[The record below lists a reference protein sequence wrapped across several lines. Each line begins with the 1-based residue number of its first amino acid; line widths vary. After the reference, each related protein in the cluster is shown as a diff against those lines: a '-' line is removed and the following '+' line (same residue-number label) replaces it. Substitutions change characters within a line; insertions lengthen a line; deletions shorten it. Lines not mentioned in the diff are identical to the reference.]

1 VSAGRVREPCGDDC
15 DTHDVAGEDESVL
28 RRAARLV
35 GAVLAR
41 SPALGDPDGVA
52 GRPTSSAA
60 EPLRVAM
67 KDLLDASAEF
77 DHEQAREDL
86 YVTVLRQ
93 LTPDEARI
101 VSVLAAGV
109 AFAVVDVVTRDR
121 AMLRNAS
128 TVGEAAGVVL
138 LDEVP
143 AYLTRLAGLGL
154 VDIDGESAG
163 LGAQYEIL
171 ATSALVRDAVD
182 SAKRAKLTRRT
193 VRISGFGSRF
203 WAACDPDSSRAL

>member
-1 VSAGRVREPCGDDC
+1 MDGC
-15 DTHDVAGEDESVL
+15 DTRQVAGEDASVL
-28 RRAARLV
+28 RKAARLV
-35 GAVLAR
+35 GAVLAG
-41 SPALGDPDGVA
+41 SPAFGDPGAAA
-52 GRPTSSAA
+52 GRPVSVAD
-60 EPLRVAM
+60 PLRVAM

-77 DHEQAREDL
+77 DHDQAREDL

-101 VSVLAAGV
+101 VSVLATGV
-109 AFAVVDVVTRDR
+109 TFPVVDVVGRDR
-121 AMLRNAS
+121 TVLRNAS

-154 VDIDGESAG
+154 VGIDGENAE

-171 ATSALVRDAVD
+171 ATSSLVRTALA
-182 SAKRAKLTRRT
+182 SAKRGKLLRRT

-203 WAACDPDSSRAL
+203 WAACDPAKSRAL

>member
-1 VSAGRVREPCGDDC
+1 M
-15 DTHDVAGEDESVL
+15 AGEDESVL

-35 GAVLAR
+35 GVVLAG
-41 SPALGDPDGVA
+41 SSALGDPDGAV
-52 GRPTSSAA
+52 SAA
-60 EPLRVAM
+60 DPLRVAM

-101 VSVLAAGV
+101 VSVLATGV
-109 AFAVVDVVTRDR
+109 AFPAVDVVGRDR
-121 AMLRNAS
+121 VVLRNAS

-138 LDEVP
+138 LEEVP

-154 VDIDGESAG
+154 VDIDGENAE

-171 ATSALVRDAVD
+171 ATSSLVRTALA
-182 SAKRAKLTRRT
+182 SAKRGKLVRRT
-193 VRISGFGSRF
+193 ARISGFGSRF
-203 WAACDPDSSRAL
+203 WAACDPAKSRAL